1 MQTDTDDELEA
12 LLQFLY
18 IAPIGLMQA
27 AADGEILMINPL
39 CAQLLMPLSRDGS
52 LDNLFTALEPVA
64 PDLQARAR
72 DFTADHGMVCEGMQL
87 QVDAGQPGRSDPKM
101 LSLSLLKLDGQRLM
115 AVISD
120 ITQSVQRERQL
131 RQSEAWFNAIFV
143 GVTEYALMSLDR
155 EGRIEGGNPSIERV
169 TGYGA
174 AAVAGQSYALFYPEG
189 GITPERVLDR
199 LQEADLNGWSLDEG
213 WRCRADGSRFWGSCL
228 IAPLRVDDG
237 PLLPGMAAPQEPAY
251 CLILRDISDKRE
263 RHEALHRAV
272 SCDHLTGLANRRAFF
287 EAAELE
293 LQRWSRTPRALSV
306 LVVDADHFK
315 AVNDQHGHAAG
326 DAVLRALAA
335 SFGAVFREVDVA
347 ARVGGEEF
355 AVLLPGTSLAGA
367 QAAALRLG
375 EHIRALEVV
384 HEGRT
389 LRVTASMGVAT
400 MEPGV
405 QGLEGLLRRADEALY
420 AAKSAGRDQVRAW
433 HPGLAHGGVVA
444 APEPARV
451 SGG

>member
-1 MQTDTDDELEA
+1 MQTETDDELEA

-18 IAPIGLMQA
+18 IAPIGLVQA
-27 AADGEILMINPL
+27 TADGEILMINPL
-39 CAQLLMPLSRDGS
+39 CAQLLMPLSRDGG
-52 LDNLFTALEPVA
+52 LDNLFSALEPVA
-64 PDLQARAR
+64 PDLQARVR
-72 DFTADHGMVCEGMQL
+72 DFQPDHGMVCEALLL
-87 QVDAGQPGRSDPKM
+87 QVDAGQPGRASPKM
-101 LSLSLLKLDGQRLM
+101 LSLSLLKLDARRLM

-120 ITQSVQRERQL
+120 VTQSVQRERQL

-143 GVTEYALMSLDR
+143 GVTEYALMSLDHA
-155 EGRIEGGNPSIERV
+155 GRIESGNPSIERV
-169 TGYGA
+169 TGFDGG
-174 AAVAGQSYALFYPEG
+174 AVAGQPYSLFYPEG
-189 GITPERVLDR
+189 GITPERLLDR

-228 IAPLRVDDG
+228 IAPLRVEES
-237 PLLPGMAAPQEPAY
+237 PLLPGCTAPQEPAY
-251 CLILRDISDKRE
+251 CLIVRDISDKRE

-293 LQRWSRTPRALSV
+293 LQRWRRTPRALAV
-306 LVVDADHFK
+306 IVVDADHFK
-315 AVNDQHGHAAG
+315 AVNDQHGHAGG

-367 QAAALRLG
+367 QAAAQRLC
-375 EHIRALEVV
+375 EHIRTLQVV

-389 LRVTASMGVAT
+389 LRVTASAGVAA

-405 QGLEGLLRRADEALY
+405 DGLEALLRRADEALY
-420 AAKSAGRDQVRAW
+420 AAKAAGRNRVQGW
-433 HPGLAHGGVVA
+433 HAALATPP
-444 APEPARV
+444 APAGTPLPLA
-451 SGG
+451 SA

>member
-1 MQTDTDDELEA
+1 MQTGTEEELEA

-27 AADGEILMINPL
+27 AADGEIRMINPL

-52 LDNLFTALEPVA
+52 LDNLFTALQPVA
-64 PDLQARAR
+64 PDLHARTR
-72 DFTADHGMVCEGMQL
+72 DFVADHGMVCEGMQL
-87 QVDAGQPGRSDPKM
+87 QVDAGQPGRSDPKI
-101 LSLSLLKLDGQRLM
+101 LSLSLLKLDEQRLM

-120 ITQSVQRERQL
+120 VTRSAERERQL

-155 EGRIEGGNPSIERV
+155 DGRIESGNPSIERV
-169 TGYGA
+169 TGFGA

-189 GITPERVLDR
+189 SITPERVLDR

-228 IAPLRVDDG
+228 IAPLRVEDN
-237 PLLPGMAAPQEPAY
+237 PLLPGCALPQDPAY
-251 CLILRDISDKRE
+251 CLIVRDISDKRE
-263 RHEALHRAV
+263 RREALHRAV
-272 SCDHLTGLANRRAFF
+272 ACDHLTGLANRRAFF

-293 LQRWSRTPRALSV
+293 LQRWSRHPRALSMV
-306 LVVDADHFK
+306 LVDADHFK
-315 AVNDQHGHAAG
+315 AINDQHGHAGG

-367 QAAALRLG
+367 QAAALRLC

-384 HEGRT
+384 HAGRR
-389 LRVTASMGVAT
+389 LRVTASLGVAT
-400 MEPGV
+400 MEAGV
-405 QGLEGLLRRADEALY
+405 QGLEGLMRRADEALY
-420 AAKSAGRDQVRAW
+420 AAKSAGRNRVQAW
-433 HPGLAHGGVVA
+433 HPALAQ
-444 APEPARV
+444 EPAFTVREPAPLPNV
-451 SGG
+451 